1 MQSLGAF
8 LVYFT
13 VYAQEG
19 FWPSALVNLREDWEQ
34 DSVNDLEDSY
44 GQEWV
49 RGAAL
54 HGRLNGKDR
63 VGAWVTRVWP
73 RGRLFRKAEP
83 A

>member
-19 FWPSALVNLREDWEQ
+19 FRPSTLMNLRVEWEQ

-49 RGAAL
+49 RRDSAFNIL
-54 HGRLNGKDR
+54 SL
-63 VGAWVTRVWP
+63 P
-73 RGRLFRKAEP
+73 CP
-83 A
+83 S